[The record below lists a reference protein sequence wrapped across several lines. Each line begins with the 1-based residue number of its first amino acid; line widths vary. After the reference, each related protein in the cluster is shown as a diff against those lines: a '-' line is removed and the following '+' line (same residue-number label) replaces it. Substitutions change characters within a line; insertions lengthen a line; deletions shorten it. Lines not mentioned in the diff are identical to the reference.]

1 MVFTIKI
8 RNRKRLVDNA
18 QSRSTRKA
26 REVALNAIE
35 KALNAVNPKNIM
47 ESKVVL
53 NNDILNVDGREF
65 DLSEFRRV
73 FIVGGGKAS
82 GSMAEALEQIL
93 GDRMEAGVIVVPR
106 GTSSRYK
113 TERIEIHESSH
124 PIPDVDSMEG
134 AGKIMKIAEC
144 AGEKDLILCLI
155 SGGGSSLMAM
165 PRDQVSLDDKKKVT
179 LMLLRSGATINEI
192 NSIRKHISGFKGGM
206 LAKTAYPASLVSI
219 ILSDVI
225 GDYLDVIA
233 SGPTVPDSSTY
244 QDATDILEKYNLWEN
259 APNSVKKIL
268 RDGVKGSISETPKPG
283 DKVFEKVHNIII
295 GSNRLASSAAV
306 QELQRHGMNTVFL
319 TSFLEGEARDVGVM
333 LAAFALEIHASGNPA
348 PKPAAIVVGGETTVT
363 VVGDGVGGRNQ
374 EIALSAA
381 TRIDGLDGVVIV
393 SATTDGVDGPT
404 DAAGAIVD
412 GGTMAR
418 VRKYGLNPLEYLSN
432 NDSYS
437 FFSKLGDLIVT
448 GPTGTNVNDLSIVIL
463 T

>member
-1 MVFTIKI
+1 MIKI
-8 RNRKRLVDNA
+8 ENRGQLLDNA
-18 QSRSTRKA
+18 QSPSTRKA
-26 REVALNAIE
+26 REAALNAIE

-53 NNDILNVDGREF
+53 NNDRLNIDEREF
-65 DLSEFRRV
+65 DLSEFGRI

-93 GDRMEAGVIVVPR
+93 GDRIEAGVIIVPR
-106 GTSSRYK
+106 GTSSRYR
-113 TERIEIHESSH
+113 TQRIEIHQSSH
-124 PIPDVDSMEG
+124 PIPDVDSVEG

-165 PRDQVSLDDKKKVT
+165 PRNEVSLDDKKKVT

-192 NSIRKHISGFKGGM
+192 NTIRKHISGFKGGM

-225 GDYLDVIA
+225 GDHLDVIA
-233 SGPTVPDSSTY
+233 SGPTVPDTSTY
-244 QDATDILEKYNLWEN
+244 QDAIDILEKYSLLED
-259 APNSVKKIL
+259 APKSVKKFL
-268 RDGVKGSISETPKPG
+268 RDGVKGSIPETPKPG

-306 QELQRHGMNTVFL
+306 EELQRHGLNTVFL

-333 LAAFALEIHASGNPA
+333 LAAVALEIHTSGNPVA
-348 PKPAAIVVGGETTVT
+348 KPAAIVVGGEATVT

-381 TRIDGLDGVVIV
+381 TRIDGLNGTVIV

-412 GGTMAR
+412 GGTMDR
-418 VRKYGLNPLEYLSN
+418 VRKYGLTPLEYLRN

-437 FFSKLGDLIVT
+437 FFSKLGDLIIT
-448 GPTGTNVNDLSIVIL
+448 GPTGTNVNDLSIVVL